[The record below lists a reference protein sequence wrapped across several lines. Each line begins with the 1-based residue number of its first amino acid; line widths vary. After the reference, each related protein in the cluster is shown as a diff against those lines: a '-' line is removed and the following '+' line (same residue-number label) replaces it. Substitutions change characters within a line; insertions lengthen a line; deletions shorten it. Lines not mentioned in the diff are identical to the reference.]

1 MDAPRRPER
10 AERVRGGGSRHG
22 AERDGPH
29 RDPHHR
35 RGGRSAVRAA
45 ECLRQRHRHWGDRRM
60 ISVPVVETRGLVKR
74 YDAHVAVAGIDL
86 VIGPGEIFGLVGPN
100 GAGKTT
106 TMKILATLLA
116 PTSGEAFVTGI
127 PVGADPIEVR
137 RRIGYMP
144 DFYGVYDDL
153 RVWEYLDFFGRCYG
167 VPANRRP
174 PMIGELL
181 EIVGLADKR
190 NSYVESLSRGMRQ
203 RLCLAHTLVHDPA
216 LLILDEPASGL
227 DPRARVEM
235 REILRELR
243 AMGKTILVSSHILP
257 ELGEMCTGVA
267 IIDRGQVLRSGSIDE
282 IERSLRATALL
293 RIDLLADQDGVDAA
307 LAWLATD
314 ARVGDVLQVERNG
327 DGPTRLEVAFDGTG
341 DAQVELLRT
350 MVEAGHRVAGFTQ
363 ATSDLEEIF
372 LKVTGQAG
380 TVAAA

>member
-1 MDAPRRPER
+1 MMA
-10 AERVRGGGSRHG
+10 
-22 AERDGPH
+22 
-29 RDPHHR
+29 
-35 RGGRSAVRAA
+35 
-45 ECLRQRHRHWGDRRM
+45 
-60 ISVPVVETRGLVKR
+60 VPVVETRDLVKR
-74 YDAHVAVAGIDL
+74 YGDELAVAGINL
-86 VIGPGEIFGLVGPN
+86 RIGPGEIFGLVGPN

-116 PTSGEAFVTGI
+116 PTSGDALVTGI
-127 PVGADPIEVR
+127 PIGSDPIEVR

-167 VPANRRP
+167 VSANRRP
-174 PMIGELL
+174 MMIGELL

-243 AMGKTILVSSHILP
+243 TMGKTILVSSHILP

-267 IIDRGQVLRSGSIDE
+267 IIDRGRVLRSGTIEE

-293 RIDLLADQDGVDAA
+293 RIEVLGDASAVEAATAWMADDP
-307 LAWLATD
+307 
-314 ARVGDVLQVERNG
+314 RVGDVISAAGANG
-327 DGPTRLEVAFDGTG
+327 DSHRLEVAFDGTA
-341 DAQVELLRT
+341 DDQAQLLRALI
-350 MVEAGHRVAGFTQ
+350 EAGHRVVGFSQ

-372 LKVTGQAG
+372 LKVTGQPE
-380 TVAAA
+380 TEAAA

>member
-1 MDAPRRPER
+1 M
-10 AERVRGGGSRHG
+10 
-22 AERDGPH
+22 
-29 RDPHHR
+29 
-35 RGGRSAVRAA
+35 SA
-45 ECLRQRHRHWGDRRM
+45 Q
-60 ISVPVVETRGLVKR
+60 VPVVETRGLVKR
-74 YDAHVAVAGIDL
+74 YGDQLAVAGVDL
-86 VIGPGEIFGLVGPN
+86 VVGPGEIYGLVGPN

-116 PTSGEAFVTGI
+116 PTAGEAYVTGI
-127 PVGADPIEVR
+127 PVDADPLEVR

-174 PMIGELL
+174 TMIGELL

-190 NSYVESLSRGMRQ
+190 DAYVETLSRGMRQ

-243 AMGKTILVSSHILP
+243 SMGKTILVSSHILP

-267 IIDRGQVLRSGSIDE
+267 IIDRGQLLRSGTIHE

-293 RIDLLADQDGVDAA
+293 RIDVLGDATA
-307 LAWLATD
+307 LAAAQDWLGTD
-314 ARVGDVLQVERNG
+314 ERVGDVMEV
-327 DGPTRLEVAFDGTG
+327 DGGADGHARLEASFDGTPE
-341 DAQVELLRT
+341 AQAELLRT
-350 MVEAGHRVAGFTQ
+350 MVEAGHRVVGFTQ

-372 LKVTGQAG
+372 LKVTGQTDG
-380 TVAAA
+380 EAAA

>member
-1 MDAPRRPER
+1 
-10 AERVRGGGSRHG
+10 
-22 AERDGPH
+22 
-29 RDPHHR
+29 
-35 RGGRSAVRAA
+35 
-45 ECLRQRHRHWGDRRM
+45 M

-74 YDAHVAVAGIDL
+74 YDAQLAVAGIDL
-86 VIGPGEIFGLVGPN
+86 IIGPGEIFGLVGPN

-106 TMKILATLLA
+106 TMRILATLLA

-127 PVGADPIEVR
+127 PVMADPIEVR

-153 RVWEYLDFFGRCYG
+153 RVWEYLDFFARCYG
-167 VPANRRP
+167 IGANRRG

-181 EIVGLADKR
+181 EIVGLTERRD
-190 NSYVESLSRGMRQ
+190 SYVETLSRGMRQ

-243 AMGKTILVSSHILP
+243 TMGKTILVSSHILP

-267 IIDRGQVLRSGSIDE
+267 IIDHGRVLRSGSIHD

-293 RIDLLADQDGVDAA
+293 RIDLLGDEAA
-307 LAWLATD
+307 VQAATEWLGTD
-314 ARVGDVLQVERNG
+314 PRVGDVLPAQG
-327 DGPTRLEVAFDGTG
+327 KDGSARVEVAFDGTD
-341 DAQVELLRT
+341 DAQAELLRA
-350 MVEAGHRVAGFTQ
+350 MIDAGHRVVGFSQ

-372 LKVTGQAG
+372 LKVTGQNEG
-380 TVAAA
+380 EAAA